1 MARRPEDLTYTVDEL
16 PPWHRLIV
24 LGLQHAVLIS
34 IYLIFVVIIARN
46 ASEQLLLIQI
56 DYEGILLSLPNVG
69 VKKNF
74 LEEEAFAY
82 GLADFLTGVY
92 PDRFDRSARGT
103 SVTLRFY
110 YNA

>member
-1 MARRPEDLTYTVDEL
+1 MERSISTTTQVVGHLQDAHLIRGKSKVTASYDE
-16 PPWHRLIV
+16 V
-24 LGLQHAVLIS
+24 A
-34 IYLIFVVIIARN
+34 
-46 ASEQLLLIQI
+46 LLIQI

-69 VKKNF
+69 VKKNDF

-92 PDRFDRSARGT
+92 PDRFDRSAQGT